1 MKTAVEDL
9 FIKSLP
15 TLDLHGFDRYTAR
28 LALEDFIN
36 DKYKLKIKKIIVIH
50 GIGSSILK
58 KEVHNTLKKNILSTR
73 KRLFSFMRNKCLRYV
88 QSPLVQGRG
97 LKLEIR
103 FRNVRKRKIFLQIL
117 LLIHG
122 GIKNNGVEIFY

>member
-36 DKYKLKIKKIIVIH
+36 DNYKLKIKKIIVIH

-58 KEVHNTLKKNILSTR
+58 KEVHNTLKKN
-73 KRLFSFMRNKCLRYV
+73 KYV
-88 QSPLVQGRG
+88 EAYKLHNFNSGCTIVS
-97 LKLEIR
+97 LKL
-103 FRNVRKRKIFLQIL
+103 
-117 LLIHG
+117 
-122 GIKNNGVEIFY
+122 